1 MHPQNH
7 PHSSPLPKWPRWFY
21 KLGVLALTLISLE
34 VYGDDAPA
42 KAFLEQT
49 PKGPTLHIELQP
61 NWHIYAP
68 GTPMGMAP
76 TLKLNQSIT
85 PQWPTP
91 HAEDHK
97 NFLYTNSIQVPLQA
111 HDATSLW
118 GKISYV
124 ACHKICILIEQELS
138 LGTLTWYM
146 AFIAFLGGLI
156 LNVMPCVL
164 PILSLKVFSVLQKK
178 DHTNKKIRYGFLSS
192 IGGSFLFFTL
202 ITIVTLLLKTM
213 GGIVGWGLHF
223 QEPYFIIFLSL
234 IMTIFLAS
242 MWGAHEIGHGLLRWF
257 HLSPKN
263 NQYVEDFLLGFM
275 AALMATPCSA
285 PFLGTAVAFALTQS
299 AWITVATFAILWL
312 GFAFPMILL
321 VLWPKWMNVF
331 PKPGRWMKRAQK
343 ILGGF
348 LLLTILW
355 LLWILALQ
363 SNILQTILVSLCL
376 GGFYFVLWKG
386 KGRRKTILGALL
398 VAFTIALPMM
408 LPTVD
413 STVNDQDVFAQ
424 IEQDRQQ
431 GNTVFVAVSAAWCM
445 TCQTNHMLVLD
456 RKGTKDLFA
465 KNNVKYYYLDW
476 TNRSTTIGAFL
487 KQHGRAGIPFY
498 LVYGPKEPKGIVLP
512 ELLTLKTVE
521 EALGK
526 VGSQK
531 QFG

>member
-1 MHPQNH
+1 MNLQHR
-7 PHSSPLPKWPRWFY
+7 PHSLPQPKWPRWFY
-21 KLGVLALTLISLE
+21 KLGILALILISPQ
-34 VYGDDAPA
+34 VYGDEAPA

-49 PKGPTLHIELQP
+49 SQGPALHIELQP

-76 TLKLNQSIT
+76 NLTLNQSVN

-91 HAEDHK
+91 HAKDDQ
-97 NFLYTNSIQVPLQA
+97 NLLYTNSIQVPLQTK
-111 HDATSLW
+111 DASSLW

-124 ACHKICILIEQELS
+124 ACHKICMFIEQELT
-138 LGTLTWYM
+138 LGALTWYI
-146 AFIAFLGGLI
+146 ALIAFLGGLI

-164 PILSLKVFSVLQKK
+164 PILSLKVFSAIQHK
-178 DHTNKKIRYGFLSS
+178 TRSTRQTRYGFLSMV
-192 IGGSFLFFTL
+192 IGSFVFFSIMTA
-202 ITIVTLLLKTM
+202 VTLFLKQL
-213 GGIVGWGLHF
+213 GVLVGWGFHF
-223 QEPYFIIFLSL
+223 QESYFIIFLGF
-234 IMTIFLAS
+234 IMTMFLAS

-321 VLWPKWMNVF
+321 VLWPKGMNLF
-331 PKPGRWMKRAQK
+331 PKPGPWMKRTQK

-355 LLWILALQ
+355 LLWILMVQ

-376 GGFYFVLWKG
+376 VGFYFVLWKG
-386 KGRRKTILGALL
+386 KGRQKTIIGALL
-398 VAFTIALPMM
+398 ISVTVTLPMV
-408 LPTVD
+408 LPTVN
-413 STVNDQDVFAQ
+413 TNVNDQDVFAQ

-431 GNTVFVAVSAAWCM
+431 GHTVFVAVSAAWCM

-456 RKGTKDLFA
+456 RQGTKDLFA
-465 KNNVKYYYLDW
+465 KNKVKYYYLDW
-476 TNRSTTIGAFL
+476 TNRSAAIGSFL

-498 LVYGPKEPKGIVLP
+498 LVYGPKSPKGLVLP

-521 EALGK
+521 EALEK
-526 VGSQK
+526 VGP
-531 QFG
+531 